1 MHSILSS
8 SFLRH
13 YNEMKHY
20 EDLSKYATL
29 AIWTTGAENTSITDL
44 IGEAP
49 VMKDSIEEVDRE
61 LTEDELEWIKFAEEN
76 NLTYKIT
83 ENGVKLG

>member
-29 AIWTTGAENTSITDL
+29 AIWTTGSENTSITDL

-49 VMKDSIEEVDRE
+49 TMEDNKKVDRE
-61 LTEDELEWIKFAEEN
+61 LTEDDLEWIKFAEEN

-83 ENGVKLG
+83 ENGIKLG

>member
-1 MHSILSS
+1 
-8 SFLRH
+8 
-13 YNEMKHY
+13 MKHY

-49 VMKDSIEEVDRE
+49 VMNDSIEEVDRE
-61 LTEDELEWIKFAEEN
+61 LTEDELEWIIFAEEN
-76 NLTYKIT
+76 NLTYNIT
-83 ENGVKLG
+83 GNGINLG